1 MHTPPF
7 PPDITP
13 AEAVALQ
20 RELAA
25 RVIDRDDFEASSLR
39 TIAGIDVSLAD
50 EGRAAIVVLSFPELL
65 PVETVT
71 ASVPITFPYIPG
83 LLAFREIPLVLA
95 ALAKLSAP
103 PDLIMIDGQGRAH
116 PRRFGIACFVGVHT
130 GIPAIGVAKSV
141 LCGKHE
147 PLGEEPGS
155 AEPLV
160 HRGEII
166 GTALR
171 AKKRTKPL
179 IISLGHRVSLPT
191 AVRLVHGCLRGYRL
205 PEPTRQAHNAAGHGV
220 KGAGPEPKKIL
231 LPPDFGYGS
240 MSRNMP
246 DQDRIRK

>member
-1 MHTPPF
+1 MQTPPF
-7 PPDITP
+7 SPDIMP
-13 AEAVALQ
+13 EQAVAMQ
-20 RELAA
+20 RELAT
-25 RVIDRDDFEASSLR
+25 RVIDRDDFNISALR
-39 TIAGIDVSLAD
+39 TIAGVDVSLAE

-71 ASVPITFPYIPG
+71 ASVPITFPYVPG
-83 LLAFREIPLVLA
+83 LLAFREMPLVLA
-95 ALAKLSAP
+95 ALQKLSAP

-160 HRGEII
+160 HRGETI

-171 AKKRTKPL
+171 SKKRTNPL
-179 IISLGHRVSLPT
+179 IVSLGHRVALPT
-191 AVRLVHGCLRGYRL
+191 AVQLVQQCLRGYRL
-205 PEPTRQAHNAAGHGV
+205 PEPTRQAHNAAGHGTL
-220 KGAGPEPKKIL
+220 KANP
-231 LPPDFGYGS
+231 
-240 MSRNMP
+240 MSEYSA
-246 DQDRIRK
+246 IA